1 MSAVKR
7 ASFPHSAPGP
17 FGPAIA
23 LMNRL
28 RFPQK
33 FLLISLLFVLPLALV
48 MALLILQINSNI
60 ELAER
65 ELDGTA
71 YLRPA
76 RNLFQDALVNQ
87 ILVQDYQ
94 NGRVTADEI
103 ARVRSRMDAEFNT
116 LEQWDGQLGGKL
128 GTRNDFQT
136 LKADWQKLKSQPPD
150 QPSTSGEDLNTK
162 LVADLR
168 ALMANVG
175 NTSNLILDPRLDSHY
190 LTDVVVLKIP
200 EGLAL
205 QAETL
210 ALDIPGLAQQ
220 SSTAGLART
229 SAVIGQ
235 LQANLDATQS
245 GMRAA
250 LQNTAA
256 ANMSPTL
263 DAPRRASSNA
273 TDEFLDSV
281 GRIWNT
287 QGAETEAAA
296 LRANGVIALQSN
308 FKLWD
313 TSVAQLDQLL
323 QVRITNL
330 NQQKAIAM
338 GITAVVLLLVAYL
351 WVAFYLAVMRT
362 VSALEAA
369 SKRMV
374 NGEMGGGV
382 QLDNRDELGQ
392 IVTAFNQIAS
402 ALVSSSAYRQAV
414 VDNAADGILTA
425 DRDGKVM
432 SFNPAAERIF
442 GYAAAEVIGKQVA
455 MLVPSNGGMFARNG
469 SAAQN
474 QRRETEGRHK
484 DGTGFPLD
492 LAVTE
497 THLGDQTLF
506 IGLMRDITQQKQAE
520 LQLQQ
525 AKEAADAANQAK
537 SAFLANMS
545 HELRTPLNAIIG
557 YSEMLQEE
565 AEDTGQESFVPD
577 LQKINGAGKHLLGLI
592 NAVLDLSKI
601 EAGKMELY
609 LESFSVPNL
618 VQDVA
623 GVIQPLIAKNANT
636 LRVQCAEDTGT
647 MRADLTKVRQSI
659 FNLLSNASKF
669 TEKGVITL
677 DVQRTRED
685 DAERMIFRVSDTGI
699 GMTPEQVHKLF
710 QEFSQADASTSRK
723 YGGTG
728 LGLALSRRFA
738 RMMGGDITVESE
750 PGKGSTFTMRLPA
763 QVAEQKAEPVS
774 TPLAVESV
782 PSGASRVLV
791 IDDEPTARDLMQRL
805 LTSHGFNATSAANG
819 ADGLK
824 LAKDLHPDAI
834 TLDVMM
840 PGMDGWT
847 VLTALKEDAA
857 TADIPVIMVSI
868 VDEKNLGY
876 ALGAADY
883 LTKPVERERLVA
895 ILNRYRREPHQR
907 PVLIVE
913 DDAATRDMLRRNV
926 EREGWQVTEAENGV
940 VGLEQVAKNPP
951 MLILLDLMMPEM
963 DGFEFVVE
971 LRKNPAWQSIPVVVV
986 TAKDLTQQ
994 DRARLTG
1001 YVDQLIQKGAYRRE
1015 ELIAEIRRLTESTKK
1030 EKVVQTASTN

>member
-1 MSAVKR
+1 
-7 ASFPHSAPGP
+7 
-17 FGPAIA
+17 
-23 LMNRL
+23 
-28 RFPQK
+28 
-33 FLLISLLFVLPLALV
+33 
-48 MALLILQINSNI
+48 
-60 ELAER
+60 
-65 ELDGTA
+65 
-71 YLRPA
+71 
-76 RNLFQDALVNQ
+76 
-87 ILVQDYQ
+87 
-94 NGRVTADEI
+94 
-103 ARVRSRMDAEFNT
+103 
-116 LEQWDGQLGGKL
+116 
-128 GTRNDFQT
+128 
-136 LKADWQKLKSQPPD
+136 
-150 QPSTSGEDLNTK
+150 
-162 LVADLR
+162 
-168 ALMANVG
+168 MANVG

-190 LTDVVVLKIP
+190 LTDVIVLKIP

-210 ALDIPGLAQQ
+210 ALDIPSLAQQ

-229 SAVIGQ
+229 SGVIGQ

-256 ANMSPTL
+256 ATMFPTL
-263 DAPRRASSNA
+263 DAPLRASSSA
-273 TDEFLDSV
+273 TDEFLNSV

-296 LRANGVIALQSN
+296 LRANGVTALQSN

>member
-1 MSAVKR
+1 M
-7 ASFPHSAPGP
+7 
-17 FGPAIA
+17 
-23 LMNRL
+23 
-28 RFPQK
+28 
-33 FLLISLLFVLPLALV
+33 
-48 MALLILQINSNI
+48 
-60 ELAER
+60 
-65 ELDGTA
+65 
-71 YLRPA
+71 
-76 RNLFQDALVNQ
+76 
-87 ILVQDYQ
+87 
-94 NGRVTADEI
+94 
-103 ARVRSRMDAEFNT
+103 
-116 LEQWDGQLGGKL
+116 
-128 GTRNDFQT
+128 
-136 LKADWQKLKSQPPD
+136 
-150 QPSTSGEDLNTK
+150 
-162 LVADLR
+162 
-168 ALMANVG
+168 
-175 NTSNLILDPRLDSHY
+175 
-190 LTDVVVLKIP
+190 
-200 EGLAL
+200 
-205 QAETL
+205 
-210 ALDIPGLAQQ
+210 
-220 SSTAGLART
+220 
-229 SAVIGQ
+229 
-235 LQANLDATQS
+235 
-245 GMRAA
+245 
-250 LQNTAA
+250 
-256 ANMSPTL
+256 
-263 DAPRRASSNA
+263 
-273 TDEFLDSV
+273 
-281 GRIWNT
+281 
-287 QGAETEAAA
+287 
-296 LRANGVIALQSN
+296 
-308 FKLWD
+308 
-313 TSVAQLDQLL
+313 
-323 QVRITNL
+323 
-330 NQQKAIAM
+330 
-338 GITAVVLLLVAYL
+338 
-351 WVAFYLAVMRT
+351 
-362 VSALEAA
+362 
-369 SKRMV
+369 
-374 NGEMGGGV
+374 
-382 QLDNRDELGQ
+382 GQ

-402 ALVSSSAYRQAV
+402 ALVSSSAFRQAV

-442 GYAAAEVIGKQVA
+442 GYAADEVIGKKVA

-484 DGTGFPLD
+484 DGTVFPLD

-565 AEDTGQESFVPD
+565 AEDTGQEGFVPD

-782 PSGASRVLV
+782 PESASRVLV

-805 LTSHGFNATSAANG
+805 LTSHGFNATTAANG

-824 LAKDLHPDAI
+824 LAKELHPDAI

-847 VLTALKEDAA
+847 VLTALKQDPA
-857 TADIPVIMVSI
+857 TVDIPVIMVSI